1 MYNKYNV
8 KEQPIQD
15 IGTPKNQ
22 QDASEDA
29 VRWLSMSEA
38 ALLTPYSAEYLSL
51 LARKKK
57 IASKKIGNAWYTTKE
72 VLDAYMKRQMARTEL
87 ANGGAQSVS
96 EMVKSALEP
105 WHTYGQDIR
114 KYRLEQELATGMS
127 PQVEHVERALERVLD
142 KKISNLQFPIY
153 NEDSKSKSESKIRK
167 HFKIA
172 TSSKVLVAITLAA
185 IVLFSVLPVP
195 FVFSFVSRSVDYVKE
210 AINDANTVMGFR
222 PGTHANEILLLD
234 KEGNVSIMGH
244 IETEGQLRS
253 YVADGIAPLVVDS
266 TTTVKN
272 LSADSVDNISAEE
285 FTLAF
290 VTKNGNMTTE
300 NVYFEGNVEVGET
313 LKVRG
318 ATELLSTLEVSGKLK
333 AFGEA
338 EFRQAIEVLGPAY
351 FESLVTLAGDAKIK
365 GNLDVSKNI
374 TVRGSVESNSAIIG
388 KSGSFGSLGVSGS
401 FSAGGKI
408 TLGNEKDTLT
418 INSKNVTI
426 DSSGNASFDGGVSAT
441 SLSATDLIV
450 TNATTTNFFTDVFRA
465 ALTTITSLIADDITT
480 GALTATNSTS
490 TNATSTNFYA
500 EDATIDSLTTAEI
513 TITDLLFTRATGTS
527 ATTTNLFSSQFTSNN
542 LQFTNGLG
550 TYATITNATTTNF
563 FSTIGRFTDLFSDNF
578 DASSFTFVNATGT
591 NATTTSSF
599 AETASSTN
607 LFSTNF
613 NLGTGSL
620 GYATISDLIFTR
632 ATGTSATT
640 TSFFSTT
647 ASSTNLFSSLL
658 SVGGTQGLNVIAGG
672 NVGIGTTAPT
682 GALDVYPSGGGSATL
697 GNSLSVWALGGGANG
712 IYAQL
717 GLGYKGTN
725 GVPPGV
731 IAWQANTNNAY
742 QGDLVFALRNTDSYT
757 AAPVQMMTIKPS
769 GNVGIGTTGPV
780 SALQVNSEISVGA
793 TDNDRGI
800 ISYTAGSTDTL
811 GFGTRSDSTNYFD
824 TLNIK
829 QGNVGIGTT
838 GPNEKLDVNGAIEVR
853 GTTAGYGATSNVGM
867 VDNGVGLRLL
877 SFGDASNFGVISFYS
892 AKQNNANG
900 TERMRIDNQGNV
912 GIGTTGPSGKLHV
925 AGTLSV
931 GSAVVA
937 KTFHT
942 SWDGGIIQVGLG
954 GSIFSYDGYEDL
966 MIGSNY
972 YINSAGAEK
981 HIGAGKAANVY
992 VTNGNI
998 NFRTTDTTG
1007 AADDTITWTNAMTI
1021 KSTGNVGIGTTNPLQ
1036 KLHVEGQCV
1045 TGDTL
1050 LPIRRRRKNRK
1061 GKKENGEESLAG
1073 KAEGNIGSG
1082 TWDYLMVRIADIQ
1095 PGDEVLSLNKNN
1107 GLVEYHS
1114 IKGLMD
1120 MGVKKVYELKTK
1132 SGRVI
1137 RTTSTH
1143 PYLVAPVQKL
1153 RSKSRPVSLQNFLI
1167 KIAKRITNN
1176 PVTPKFFRISD
1187 ILTPYN
1193 RDIEKVENENLLT
1206 KIT

>member
-441 SLSATDLIV
+441 SLSATDLI
-450 TNATTTNFFTDVFRA
+450 A
-465 ALTTITSLIADDITT
+465 
-480 GALTATNSTS
+480 
-490 TNATSTNFYA
+490 
-500 EDATIDSLTTAEI
+500 
-513 TITDLLFTRATGTS
+513 
-527 ATTTNLFSSQFTSNN
+527 
-542 LQFTNGLG
+542 
-550 TYATITNATTTNF
+550 TNATTTNF

-658 SVGGTQGLNVIAGG
+658 SVGGT
-672 NVGIGTTAPT
+672 
-682 GALDVYPSGGGSATL
+682 
-697 GNSLSVWALGGGANG
+697 
-712 IYAQL
+712 
-717 GLGYKGTN
+717 
-725 GVPPGV
+725 
-731 IAWQANTNNAY
+731 
-742 QGDLVFALRNTDSYT
+742 
-757 AAPVQMMTIKPS
+757 
-769 GNVGIGTTGPV
+769 
-780 SALQVNSEISVGA
+780 
-793 TDNDRGI
+793 
-800 ISYTAGSTDTL
+800 
-811 GFGTRSDSTNYFD
+811 
-824 TLNIK
+824 
-829 QGNVGIGTT
+829 
-838 GPNEKLDVNGAIEVR
+838 
-853 GTTAGYGATSNVGM
+853 
-867 VDNGVGLRLL
+867 
-877 SFGDASNFGVISFYS
+877 
-892 AKQNNANG
+892 
-900 TERMRIDNQGNV
+900 
-912 GIGTTGPSGKLHV
+912 
-925 AGTLSV
+925 
-931 GSAVVA
+931 
-937 KTFHT
+937 
-942 SWDGGIIQVGLG
+942 
-954 GSIFSYDGYEDL
+954 
-966 MIGSNY
+966 
-972 YINSAGAEK
+972 
-981 HIGAGKAANVY
+981 
-992 VTNGNI
+992 
-998 NFRTTDTTG
+998 
-1007 AADDTITWTNAMTI
+1007 
-1021 KSTGNVGIGTTNPLQ
+1021 
-1036 KLHVEGQCV
+1036 
-1045 TGDTL
+1045 
-1050 LPIRRRRKNRK
+1050 
-1061 GKKENGEESLAG
+1061 
-1073 KAEGNIGSG
+1073 
-1082 TWDYLMVRIADIQ
+1082 
-1095 PGDEVLSLNKNN
+1095 
-1107 GLVEYHS
+1107 
-1114 IKGLMD
+1114 
-1120 MGVKKVYELKTK
+1120 
-1132 SGRVI
+1132 
-1137 RTTSTH
+1137 
-1143 PYLVAPVQKL
+1143 
-1153 RSKSRPVSLQNFLI
+1153 
-1167 KIAKRITNN
+1167 
-1176 PVTPKFFRISD
+1176 
-1187 ILTPYN
+1187 
-1193 RDIEKVENENLLT
+1193 
-1206 KIT
+1206 

>member
-87 ANGGAQSVS
+87 ANGGAESVR

-167 HFKIA
+167 HLKIA

-513 TITDLLFTRATGTS
+513 TNTDLLFTRATGTS
-527 ATTTNLFSSQFTSNN
+527 ATTTNLFSSPFTSNN

-563 FSTIGRFTDLFSDNF
+563 FSTIGQFTDLFSDNF

-838 GPNEKLDVNGAIEVR
+838 GP
-853 GTTAGYGATSNVGM
+853 
-867 VDNGVGLRLL
+867 
-877 SFGDASNFGVISFYS
+877 
-892 AKQNNANG
+892 
-900 TERMRIDNQGNV
+900 
-912 GIGTTGPSGKLHV
+912 SGKLHV

-966 MIGSNY
+966 MIGSSY

-1021 KSTGNVGIGTTNPLQ
+1021 KSTGNVGIGTTTPSI
-1036 KLHVEGQCV
+1036 KFSVGGV
-1045 TGDTL
+1045 AGDTTGHGYFTGGL
-1050 LPIRRRRKNRK
+1050 GVGVATTTSGAIQTSGAVYVGGALTVV
-1061 GKKENGEESLAG
+1061 GSFTSSVTNGQIQFIAIPSGTAIDQGTVYVNPASAG
-1073 KAEGNIGSG
+1073 TNNVLMGFAVNGTEKARIDAEGDMQITGLFNSTNTSG
-1082 TWDYLMVRIADIQ
+1082 TNS
-1095 PGDEVLSLNKNN
+1095 LS
-1107 GLVEYHS
+1107 G
-1114 IKGLMD
+1114 
-1120 MGVKKVYELKTK
+1120 
-1132 SGRVI
+1132 
-1137 RTTSTH
+1137 
-1143 PYLVAPVQKL
+1143 
-1153 RSKSRPVSLQNFLI
+1153 SLQVDNNATLGSSDTDTVTVNSQISSHLI
-1167 KIAKRITNN
+1167 PSANNNYNLGSVTKKWASFYATSAFFVEITTASST
-1176 PVTPKFFRISD
+1176 V
-1187 ILTPYN
+1187 
-1193 RDIEKVENENLLT
+1193 
-1206 KIT
+1206 